1 MAKPQ
6 LDLFG
11 SREIVGDDLS
21 SRFHRKRDREERR
34 RKPDRVPPASL
45 DQQYADFASKNPHVM
60 TELLRL
66 ARARIDRGETYIS
79 IKALWEE
86 LRVSMQRRDLAYD
99 DDLKTEHKLNNNYT
113 AYYAR
118 ALIRAEPR
126 LDGVI
131 KLRERKK

>member
-1 MAKPQ
+1 MKPQ

-11 SREIVGDDLS
+11 GCPVQSRKD
-21 SRFHRKRDREERR
+21 RHREARAAQIRPAKR
-34 RKPDRVPPASL
+34 PSL
-45 DQQYADFASKNPHVM
+45 DQRYTEFSKANPHVF

-66 ARARIDRGETYIS
+66 ARARLDAGETYIS

-86 LRVSMQRRDLAYD
+86 LRVELDRTACPGGGGDTY
-99 DDLKTEHKLNNNYT
+99 KLNNDHT
-113 AYYAR
+113 SRFAR

-131 KLRERKK
+131 RLRGRT